1 MNIKIS
7 DHFTYKKLFTFVL
20 PPVFMMI
27 LTSIY
32 GVIDGYFISNFVG
45 KTQFA
50 AINFIYPFIMILG
63 GTGFMIGA
71 GGTALVAKTLGEGNE
86 KRANE
91 LFTIM
96 IKFCILLGI
105 ILTVSGILLIR
116 PICILLKATEEM
128 TDYCVI
134 YGSIVISFT
143 TFFML
148 QSNFHSF
155 FSAAEKQRMGLAVT
169 IIAGCANAALDA
181 LFIVVFDWGLVGAAL
196 ATGIGQ
202 VIGGLVPLVYF
213 ARPNASRL
221 RFVKAKLELKPVLA
235 ACANGSSELLTNVSS
250 SIVSML
256 YNMQLMRFYGEDGVS
271 AYGVLM
277 YVQFFFLA
285 IEIGYS
291 IGVSPVVSYN
301 YGAQNTKELKKE
313 YRFHGSRRR
322 VARGSGGSSRSASRA
337 YIRRLRQ
344 NAFRPHGS
352 RFQAVFVRVRV
363 LGHQYLFVGI
373 FHRAQQ
379 RTRFRDTL
387 VSARSRFSDDFR
399 VPFACVVQ
407 SRRNMVRNDCNRSVR
422 VYDGGVLP
430 RLYAKKIQLLGLILY
445 YDIRKIHQQILF

>member
-63 GTGFMIGA
+63 GTGFMIGT
-71 GGTALVAKTLGEGNE
+71 GGTALVAKTLGEGDD

-91 LFTIM
+91 LFTI
-96 IKFCILLGI
+96 IIRFCILLGI

-116 PICILLKATEEM
+116 PICKLLKATEEM

-143 TFFML
+143 TFFIL

-155 FSAAEKQRMGLAVT
+155 FSAAEKQRMGLIVT
-169 IIAGCANAALDA
+169 IIAGCTNAALDA
-181 LFIVVFDWGLVGAAL
+181 LFIAVFDWGLIGAAL

-213 ARPNASRL
+213 ARPNTSRL
-221 RFVKAKLELKPVLA
+221 RFVKAKLELKPILA

-250 SIVSML
+250 SIVGML
-256 YNMQLMRFYGEDGVS
+256 YNMQLMKFYGEDGVS

-277 YVQFFFLA
+277 YVQFIFLA

-291 IGVSPVVSYN
+291 IGVSPIVSYN
-301 YGAQNTKELKKE
+301 YGAQNTKELKNVFKKSIISLSVCGLVLTALAE
-313 YRFHGSRRR
+313 ILAVPLAKFFVGYDKTLFDLTVH
-322 VARGSGGSSRSASRA
+322 
-337 YIRRLRQ
+337 
-344 NAFRPHGS
+344 AFRLYS
-352 RFQAVFVRVRV
+352 FVFV
-363 LGHQYLFVGI
+363 FSGI
-373 FHRAQQ
+373 NVFSSGFFTALNNG
-379 RTRFRDTL
+379 L
-387 VSARSRFSDDFR
+387 VSAILSFLRALVFQTFF
-399 VPFACVVQ
+399 VFLLPALFKAEGIWFATIATEAFAFMTAVFFLVFM
-407 SRRNMVRNDCNRSVR
+407 R
-422 VYDGGVLP
+422 
-430 RLYAKKIQLLGLILY
+430 KKY
-445 YDIRKIHQQILF
+445 NY

>member
-1 MNIKIS
+1 
-7 DHFTYKKLFTFVL
+7 
-20 PPVFMMI
+20 MMI

-63 GTGFMIGA
+63 GTGFMIGT

-202 VIGGLVPLVYF
+202 VIGGLVPLV
-213 ARPNASRL
+213 
-221 RFVKAKLELKPVLA
+221 
-235 ACANGSSELLTNVSS
+235 
-250 SIVSML
+250 
-256 YNMQLMRFYGEDGVS
+256 
-271 AYGVLM
+271 
-277 YVQFFFLA
+277 
-285 IEIGYS
+285 
-291 IGVSPVVSYN
+291 
-301 YGAQNTKELKKE
+301 
-313 YRFHGSRRR
+313 
-322 VARGSGGSSRSASRA
+322 
-337 YIRRLRQ
+337 
-344 NAFRPHGS
+344 
-352 RFQAVFVRVRV
+352 
-363 LGHQYLFVGI
+363 
-373 FHRAQQ
+373 
-379 RTRFRDTL
+379 
-387 VSARSRFSDDFR
+387 
-399 VPFACVVQ
+399 
-407 SRRNMVRNDCNRSVR
+407 
-422 VYDGGVLP
+422 
-430 RLYAKKIQLLGLILY
+430 
-445 YDIRKIHQQILF
+445 

>member
-63 GTGFMIGA
+63 GTGFMIGT

-128 TDYCVI
+128 TDFCVI

-169 IIAGCANAALDA
+169 VIAGCANAALDA
-181 LFIVVFDWGLVGAAL
+181 LFIVVFDWGLVG
-196 ATGIGQ
+196 
-202 VIGGLVPLVYF
+202 
-213 ARPNASRL
+213 
-221 RFVKAKLELKPVLA
+221 
-235 ACANGSSELLTNVSS
+235 
-250 SIVSML
+250 
-256 YNMQLMRFYGEDGVS
+256 
-271 AYGVLM
+271 
-277 YVQFFFLA
+277 
-285 IEIGYS
+285 
-291 IGVSPVVSYN
+291 
-301 YGAQNTKELKKE
+301 
-313 YRFHGSRRR
+313 
-322 VARGSGGSSRSASRA
+322 RGSGDRHRSGYRRA
-337 YIRRLRQ
+337 RAARILRKTEREQIEIRQSETRIQARFGGMRQRL
-344 NAFRPHGS
+344 
-352 RFQAVFVRVRV
+352 VRT
-363 LGHQYLFVGI
+363 F
-373 FHRAQQ
+373 
-379 RTRFRDTL
+379 
-387 VSARSRFSDDFR
+387 
-399 VPFACVVQ
+399 
-407 SRRNMVRNDCNRSVR
+407 N
-422 VYDGGVLP
+422 
-430 RLYAKKIQLLGLILY
+430 
-445 YDIRKIHQQILF
+445 